1 MLKTFALALLLLP
14 QTIVYPPG
22 AGVDSAGVT
31 PTLPQSG
38 VYADAIAVWT
48 FNDPNNLG
56 LEGND
61 ASVGFSA
68 DFETGSSQYAER
80 ADTADLS
87 VGPGVSWAALAWI
100 RLESDSKYIF
110 SKTEGATGSGD
121 WESFYAVAG
130 DLFCKFHDGTA
141 QRTSQMGTLNAGVR
155 YLVMCRYDATA
166 NEWISGI
173 DAVLDSAATAT
184 VGDGADTT
192 DKFYIGAQS
201 GVTTMDGIVGPVYW
215 YRSASGGEVPTDAQV
230 TSLYNSSKGKLCAD
244 LSAAELVDL
253 AACWDMTEDGGPY
266 IDDIGSNDLTGQN
279 TPTRAAGLTITGTGD
294 PSLYLTEVNTPTA
307 TGGALGYAFHGDG
320 VSDQHG
326 TVNDASL
333 SVTDSDNYGA
343 CFWFR
348 ATDSDALFAS
358 DKPSGGFRQFLFYT
372 ASGNLRY
379 FVGSAA
385 DGAEVVYTIN
395 TRAFACGWHDGTSQ
409 RLQVNNGSVDTHTR
423 ITNHGSYD
431 GTYVGTR
438 NDLVFDLDG
447 EVGPMMF
454 WKGGFP
460 DAAARTSLYNSGKGK
475 LCADLITAEKVDLV
489 SCWDMTENGGP
500 YVDSIGSNDLTG
512 INTPTRVAGLVE
524 RSDSGMSVRLN
535 DTDGSHLIS
544 TDTSLARG
552 DQDFTVSLWVNP
564 YGVTGTLNL
573 AIGQDATPDFDFI
586 IQHVDSFLR
595 CRKENDAG
603 VLEAAAVA
611 NAYTLG
617 VWRMATLRYT
627 ASSNLL
633 ECGVDDDAFTGT
645 TLASDGMA
653 MVGAHQFTVGYTSSE
668 PNAAID
674 NLGFWPVALTDAQRT
689 TLYNSGAGTF
699 YAAFLDF
706 IFNGPRF
713 AWSQP
718 PQVKRIES

>member
-1 MLKTFALALLLLP
+1 MRLLKALLVVVTLALAG
-14 QTIVYPPG
+14 IVAAQSICINPFTPG
-22 AGVDSAGVT
+22 CECDQARGIQICDAAAGG
-31 PTLPQSG
+31 P
-38 VYADAIAVWT
+38 YADAIAVWS
-48 FNDPNNLG
+48 FNDP
-56 LEGND
+56 
-61 ASVGFSA
+61 
-68 DFETGSSQYAER
+68 
-80 ADTADLS
+80 ADL
-87 VGPGVSWAALAWI
+87 GNQDA
-100 RLESDSKYIF
+100 
-110 SKTEGATGSGD
+110 GS
-121 WESFYAVAG
+121 
-130 DLFCKFHDGTA
+130 C
-141 QRTSQMGTLNAGVR
+141 
-155 YLVMCRYDATA
+155 
-166 NEWISGI
+166 
-173 DAVLDSAATAT
+173 
-184 VGDGADTT
+184 
-192 DKFYIGAQS
+192 
-201 GVTTMDGIVGPVYW
+201 
-215 YRSASGGEVPTDAQV
+215 
-230 TSLYNSSKGKLCAD
+230 
-244 LSAAELVDL
+244 
-253 AACWDMTEDGGPY
+253 
-266 IDDIGSNDLTGQN
+266 GSCDLT
-279 TPTRAAGLTITGTGD
+279 PVAA
-294 PSLYLTEVNTPTA
+294 PTA
-307 TGGALGYAFHGDG
+307 TGGALGYAADFDNAAN
-320 VSDQHG
+320 QY
-326 TVNDASL
+326 ASSTSSSL
-333 SVTDSDNYGA
+333 NIG
-343 CFWFR
+343 
-348 ATDSDALFAS
+348 ATDSYGIIAWVRPDVV
-358 DKPSGGFRQFLFYT
+358 DNRYGIWSGGTSADTNLQADNPNIVRFT
-372 ASGNLRY
+372 ADA
-379 FVGSAA
+379 V
-385 DGAEVVYTIN
+385 TIIN
-395 TRAFACGWHDGTSQ
+395 GT
-409 RLQVNNGSVDTHTR
+409 LMA
-423 ITNHGSYD
+423 
-431 GTYVGTR
+431 GTR
-438 NDLVFDLDG
+438 TFLAAWFDNPNDLLHLVVDETTITPVAEADAPVQDDGVFRVGLYSSTNDFPGAIGPVMFYKATAGTLDLTTI
-447 EVGPMMF
+447 
-454 WKGGFP
+454 
-460 DAAARTSLYNSGKGK
+460 AASVYNSGKGK
-475 LCADLITAEKVDLV
+475 TCTNLTAAEQVDLV

-500 YVDSIGSNDLTG
+500 YADSVGSNTLTG

-713 AWSQP
+713 AWSQS
-718 PQVKRIES
+718 PQIRRVES